1 VIISVIDIYRKSIHF
16 RVPLSPSCNGLS
28 VLESIRRKDNGEKNI
43 AAFAVTLVA
52 AVVVMMLS
60 APDKWLSAVFVT
72 VVTFSGMISY
82 YWRLWKSDSGLSQQ
96 PCWYLTCS

>member
-1 VIISVIDIYRKSIHF
+1 
-16 RVPLSPSCNGLS
+16 
-28 VLESIRRKDNGEKNI
+28 
-43 AAFAVTLVA
+43 
-52 AVVVMMLS
+52 MMLS